1 VIAYLAALGSVLAT
15 LGAASPPSS
24 LCAPASLVH
33 ITVSNVSP
41 GLDPA
46 SFAAKPKEYYRIG
59 SDRLRIEEATDTADG
74 IHALI
79 VVAEPNVWLANLY
92 NGTGKHVVDPG
103 PTFVARAP
111 LFGTTLG
118 GKFTGL
124 EFGCENDFIAANGL
138 KVVRSE
144 QIGASVFD
152 VYRIEN
158 ESDAIEI
165 LEHSGSGTPA
175 YARYY
180 HQGQLQIAIQYE
192 LYATGLPNDPALF
205 SPPPNVR
212 YTDVRRQ

>member
-1 VIAYLAALGSVLAT
+1 VIAYLAVVGSVVAT
-15 LGAASPPSS
+15 LAAASPPAN

-46 SFAAKPKEYYRIG
+46 SFAAKPKDYYRIG

-103 PTFVARAP
+103 PTFIARAP
-111 LFGTTLG
+111 LFGTALG
-118 GKFTGL
+118 GKFAGL
-124 EFGCENDFIAANGL
+124 EFGCENDFIAANGV
-138 KVVRSE
+138 KVTRSE
-144 QIGASVFD
+144 QVGGIAFD

-165 LEHSGSGTPA
+165 LERSGTNTPA

-180 HQGQLQIAIQYE
+180 RQGQLLIAIQYE

-212 YTDVRRQ
+212 YTDVRGQ